1 MSKRQKIENRMTI
14 MWFVLAAITS
24 LGLLVISRIHIVIT
38 L

>member
-14 MWFVLAAITS
+14 MWFVLAAIAS